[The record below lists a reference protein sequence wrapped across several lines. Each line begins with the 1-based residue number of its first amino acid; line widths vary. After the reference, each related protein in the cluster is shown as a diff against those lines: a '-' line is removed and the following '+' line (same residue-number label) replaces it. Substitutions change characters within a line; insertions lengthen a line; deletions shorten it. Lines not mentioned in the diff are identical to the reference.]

1 MDNMIFMFY
10 TLYMDSMIFMVYMV
24 YMDYMIFMVYVHCLE
39 NVLKSQPPG
48 LRDFFHLMTPA
59 VMITRL
65 HAQCNCCNNVS
76 W

>member
-1 MDNMIFMFY
+1 MEYMMFMVCMV
-10 TLYMDSMIFMVYMV
+10 YMDSMIFMVY
-24 YMDYMIFMVYVHCLE
+24 VHGLQ

-48 LRDFFHLMTPA
+48 LRDFLHLMTPA
-59 VMITRL
+59 VMITGL